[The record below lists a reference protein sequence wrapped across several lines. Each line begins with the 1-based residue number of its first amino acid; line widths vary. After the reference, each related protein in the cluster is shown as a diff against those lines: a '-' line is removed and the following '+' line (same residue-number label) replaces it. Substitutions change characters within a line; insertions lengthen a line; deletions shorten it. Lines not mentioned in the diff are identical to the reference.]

1 MTIIELHSQVSNWFL
16 WICFPIDIALK
27 FECISR
33 SILDGKIILEKIV
46 FSTNSEKNDGALHNR
61 YLDTHTD
68 SSTLFQVWFTVQAVR
83 ADKSICE
90 GFLLRLSTL
99 KWGYFMLLSHRE
111 SELCKQLPPSTCARS
126 SETEFFPSWRR
137 VSGTIAGAGFSPW
150 SVLRLNNE
158 DAVRRVWSGW
168 DGRAEWTRTGFRRIS
183 PDGVLA
189 VPFSRAWRVRGVCRH
204 VSVFPGQGDC
214 FPCWSVLTSEDEKTV
229 AEYFDYFCVYV
240 CLFLF
245 SAAAS
250 LEHALWLQQFTLS
263 SPLAWIWTSLFFLCF
278 SYKVVDNGKCPSG
291 IPEPSLYIRFNKVR
305 FCLFIFIGLFCVLL
319 KTVICAS

>member
-137 VSGTIAGAGFSPW
+137 VGNNSRSWFFSAVSSPAEQWGCSEARVIRLRWPGRMNTDWISQDFPRRCSRCALLWCLTGQGSLSSRLCISCTRGLFSLLKCTYLRRWKDCRWVFWLFLCLCVSFSFFCCSFPGACIMTATIHTIITISMNLNF
-150 SVLRLNNE
+150 SVLFMFLLQ
-158 DAVRRVWSGW
+158 S
-168 DGRAEWTRTGFRRIS
+168 
-183 PDGVLA
+183 
-189 VPFSRAWRVRGVCRH
+189 SR
-204 VSVFPGQGDC
+204 
-214 FPCWSVLTSEDEKTV
+214 
-229 AEYFDYFCVYV
+229 
-240 CLFLF
+240 
-245 SAAAS
+245 
-250 LEHALWLQQFTLS
+250 
-263 SPLAWIWTSLFFLCF
+263 
-278 SYKVVDNGKCPSG
+278 
-291 IPEPSLYIRFNKVR
+291 
-305 FCLFIFIGLFCVLL
+305 
-319 KTVICAS
+319 